1 MGADEITRKEFNNS
15 IGRLHEEVKQI
26 RDCSLSVKKD
36 AEYMKDAA
44 EKMHQV
50 LFGNG
55 QAGLITKVSNLFTI
69 LKMHQGIMLIIL
81 GGLLT
86 TAYFVIR
93 KSLME

>member
-1 MGADEITRKEFNNS
+1 MGDDITRKEFNSS

-26 RDCSLSVKKD
+26 SDCSLSVKKD

-55 QAGLITKVSNLFTI
+55 RPGLITKVSNIFTI
-69 LKMHQGIMLIIL
+69 LALHRWLMCAMVL
-81 GGLLT
+81 GLLT
-86 TAYFVIR
+86 TAFFIIR
-93 KSLME
+93 KNLGG